1 MADVWVNSMHVIPE
15 SPPTFQS
22 TATWRIQCDNPR
34 LTCYITGCCHRA
46 NSTACHPRATYYI
59 AGCCHLVNS
68 LAFFSELHATLQGAV
83 NWRNQ
88 FHDRATLQGVII
100 PSAILNIVFRYIL
113 FFNAVSALTRGG
125 FRIVSDTLVCFSV
138 CRQNTKMQ
146 FSQKL
151 SNLELWCLL
160 TTYRKSYMG
169 FSENPLLDP

>member
-1 MADVWVNSMHVIPE
+1 ML
-15 SPPTFQS
+15 PPGEF
-22 TATWRIQCDNPR
+22 
-34 LTCYITGCCHRA
+34 TG
-46 NSTACHPRATYYI
+46 I
-59 AGCCHLVNS
+59 
-68 LAFFSELHATLQGAV
+68 FSELHATLQGAV
-83 NWRNQ
+83 NRQNQ